1 MAKVRFI
8 GAEPHIVPELGD
20 RPIEP
25 DEIVTVPDSRWE
37 GYVCQPHLWESIEEP
52 PPAEEEPPAEDAD
65 EKAAGEEAEPARTP
79 PTRRAAKKAAAAKT
93 PKGDD

>member
-52 PPAEEEPPAEDAD
+52 PPAEDAEDQ
-65 EKAAGEEAEPARTP
+65 AAVEDAEPARTP